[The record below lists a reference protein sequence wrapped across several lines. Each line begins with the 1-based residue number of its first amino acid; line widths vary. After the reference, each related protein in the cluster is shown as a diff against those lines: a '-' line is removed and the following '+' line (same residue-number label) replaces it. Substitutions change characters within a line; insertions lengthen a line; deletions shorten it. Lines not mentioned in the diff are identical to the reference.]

1 MALPGFHPDLVSA
14 AQPKGEHGQYGA
26 GLLVYYIYCI
36 SRAGKEES
44 GRRRDGARDAGR
56 KREEGPVALRM
67 RPGAAGA
74 TAHQSAAAASF
85 PWTRD
90 QQLIPVGAHGA

>member
-1 MALPGFHPDLVSA
+1 MARGMR
-14 AQPKGEHGQYGA
+14 GG
-26 GLLVYYIYCI
+26 
-36 SRAGKEES
+36 S
-44 GRRRDGARDAGR
+44 GRR
-56 KREEGPVALRM
+56 GPVALRM